1 MAKRGILIFVLTI
14 VLFCSACVFISS
26 PYVAHPE
33 KITVVIDAGHGGIDG
48 GASGVKTDM
57 PESEINLAVATK
69 LGEYFENA
77 GINVVYTRKT
87 PAGLYGV
94 LSRGFKNRD
103 LAKRVEITERA
114 DADIFISIH
123 MNEYSSR
130 SRCGAQVFCK
140 EDENSRTLAKYI
152 QSELD
157 KIDSDNR
164 QGNVL
169 EGDYYVLN
177 NSPVPAVICECGFLS
192 SPEDE
197 AKLVTDEYQS
207 ALAYSIFLGSVEYF
221 YNSANGL
228 NVEY

>member
-123 MNEYSSR
+123 MNEYSSC